1 MKTRLWC
8 AALALLALSCGSAL
22 VGAQTVLS
30 EADALARLSSESPRV
45 RAIRSA
51 IDLARAEALTVGR
64 WPNPRVT
71 FDRESVAGIRETIT
85 RVAQGLPITGRRG
98 LEKSAALALVD
109 AATSRTDDEIRRA
122 RADLR
127 LAFADLAGSQTRER
141 NLVRA
146 RDRLQGLADI
156 LAKREV
162 AGEGAGFDRLRS
174 EREVLELEADRV
186 AAASERAR
194 AQGTLASFFAGPID
208 PASLVAAEV
217 AATRTTAL
225 PSLEALNTRAEGARG
240 ELIARRHEIDSSRFA
255 LRAAGRRAIPEPEV
269 IVGAKSSD
277 ALGGDVGGVLGIQA
291 TIPLFDR
298 GGPERALAAAGVSRA
313 EAQLDALRLS
323 IRAELAA
330 LRTVAVERRAAAD
343 RYRAAAASSAE
354 VERIA
359 EVSYAAGERG
369 ILELLDA
376 YRSASLAELRQTILD
391 TAARQAEIELE
402 YVSGWEIP

>member
-1 MKTRLWC
+1 MRTRLWSV
-8 AALALLALSCGSAL
+8 ALALSCGSAAA
-22 VGAQTVLS
+22 GAQTVLS

-51 IDLARAEALTVGR
+51 IILAQAEALAVGR

-71 FDRESVAGIRETIT
+71 VDRESVAGIRETIT
-85 RVAQGLPITGRRG
+85 RVAQGLPITGRRAF
-98 LEKSAALALVD
+98 EKSAALALVD

-127 LAFADLAGSQTRER
+127 LAFADLAGAQTRER
-141 NLVRA
+141 ELARA

-156 LAKREV
+156 LAKREA

-174 EREVLELEADRV
+174 EREVLEWEADRV
-186 AAASERAR
+186 AAASDRAR
-194 AQGTLASFFAGPID
+194 AQGALASFFAGPID
-208 PASLVAAEV
+208 PASLVAADV
-217 AATRTTAL
+217 IASRTAAL
-225 PSLEALNTRAEGARG
+225 PSLEALITRAESARG
-240 ELIARRHEIDSSRFA
+240 ELIALRHEIDSARFA
-255 LRAAGRRAIPEPEV
+255 LRAADRRAIPEPEV
-269 IVGAKSSD
+269 IVGAKSSN

-291 TIPLFDR
+291 VIPLFDR
-298 GGPERALAAAGVSRA
+298 GRPARALAAAGASRA

-330 LRTVAVERRAAAD
+330 LRTAAVERRAAAD
-343 RYRAAAASSAE
+343 RYRAAAADSAGI
-354 VERIA
+354 ERIA
-359 EVSYAAGERG
+359 EISYAAGERG

-376 YRSASLAELRQTILD
+376 YRSASLAELRQTTLD
-391 TAARQAEIELE
+391 IAARQAEIELE